1 MTTKRSLKETATRDP
16 HCGRPVDPK
25 QAVTLTWE
33 GKTYSFCSEECKAA
47 FQADP
52 PGDAGF

>member
-1 MTTKRSLKETATRDP
+1 MSTKRNASTMDP
-16 HCGRPVDPK
+16 RCGKPVDPR
-25 QAVTLTWE
+25 QAISLRWE

-47 FQADP
+47 FQEDP